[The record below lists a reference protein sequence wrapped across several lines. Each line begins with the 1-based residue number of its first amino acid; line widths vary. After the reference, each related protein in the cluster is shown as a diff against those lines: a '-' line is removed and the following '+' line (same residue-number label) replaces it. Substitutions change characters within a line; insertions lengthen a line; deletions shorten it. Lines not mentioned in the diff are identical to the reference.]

1 MGEACGM
8 HGYKRTASEIWQGSL
23 KEQNYLQELDM
34 DGRVIIQDR
43 QCMYN
48 ITFQVCLC
56 NHCCSG
62 QEIRITYS
70 ECVYRGLGIRHAV

>member
-1 MGEACGM
+1 MVLLTKYYLVDQTVKDEVGGGCGM

-23 KEQNYLQELDM
+23 KEHNYLQELGM

-48 ITFQVCLC
+48 VTLNLMWF
-56 NHCCSG
+56 
-62 QEIRITYS
+62 
-70 ECVYRGLGIRHAV
+70 